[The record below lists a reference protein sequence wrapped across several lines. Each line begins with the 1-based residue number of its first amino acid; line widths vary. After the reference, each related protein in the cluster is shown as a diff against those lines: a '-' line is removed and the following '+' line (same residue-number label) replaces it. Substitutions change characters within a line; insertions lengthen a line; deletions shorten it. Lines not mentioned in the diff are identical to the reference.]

1 MQITDKFAP
10 AYQIM
15 GQTFVIDSV
24 TGNKEWINIYIPQF
38 LPDSIFIKQWNLRET
53 SEQWNIAGDILAND
67 CGIFYEFLIEDLQPN
82 C

>member
-1 MQITDKFAP
+1 
-10 AYQIM
+10 M

-38 LPDSIFIKQWNLRET
+38 LPDSIFNQTME
-53 SEQWNIAGDILAND
+53 SEGDFGAMNIAGDILAND
-67 CGIFYEFLIEDLQPN
+67 CGIFYEFLIGESPTN